1 MATLKQKKAIEE
13 IVENR
18 GNVSQGMIKAGYS
31 KKSAKNPK
39 NLTESKAW
47 DELMDTYLSDQE
59 LSEKHQ
65 ALLNATGIAH
75 QVYPL
80 NVTDEQITELLKEAN
95 CQVKRF
101 MHSEFQT
108 HVWYFAPD
116 NRARKD
122 ALDMAYKL
130 KGRYAESPDS
140 VKPVTINFISFNATN
155 RDNNS
160 LPLHSE
166 ELPASVS

>member
-1 MATLKQKKAIEE
+1 MATQRQRKAIENV
-13 IVENR
+13 VENG
-18 GNVSQGMIKAGYS
+18 GNVSKGMVKAGYS
-31 KKSAKNPK
+31 PKTAKTPQK
-39 NLTESKAW
+39 LTESKAW
-47 DELMDTYLSDQE
+47 DELMDVYLSDQE

-80 NVTDEQITELLKEAN
+80 DVTDKQIIDLLKEAN

-101 MHSEFQT
+101 MHSETQT

-130 KGRYAESPDS
+130 KGRYQDNPDTTR
-140 VKPVTINFISFNATN
+140 PVTINVLNFNGK
-155 RDNNS
+155 RDNDTIS
-160 LPLHSE
+160 IHPQDI
-166 ELPASVS
+166 PASVS

>member
-1 MATLKQKKAIEE
+1 MATIKQKKAIKA
-13 IVENR
+13 ITENH
-18 GNVSQGMIKAGYS
+18 GNLYQGMIKAGYTHNTA
-31 KKSAKNPK
+31 KKPS

-47 DELMDTYLSDQE
+47 DELMDEYLSDE
-59 LSEKHQ
+59 DLSEKHQ
-65 ALLNATGIAH
+65 QLLNATGIAH

-80 NVTDEQITELLKEAN
+80 NVTDKQITDLLKEAN

-130 KGRYAESPDS
+130 KGRYTDSPEQI
-140 VKPVTINFISFNATN
+140 KPVTINFISFNASN

-160 LPLHSE
+160 LPL
-166 ELPASVS
+166 PAEGLSTSVS